1 MPPRASR
8 SPRPRSL
15 SPIKGETVRTRLAP
29 LLLLCWL
36 LPSLALAALAFPALS
51 GRLVDEAHVIPEQAK
66 VAVEAKSKELE
77 EKSGIQLVVATVPSL
92 QGSDIESFANG
103 LFRFWKLG
111 EAKKNNGVLFLIAPN
126 ERKMRIEVGYGL
138 EGTLTDALSKI
149 IIATAVAPK
158 FKTGD
163 FGAGVERGVDGIV
176 EVLSGDA
183 AEWQKR
189 AKAPAEP
196 GFDEI
201 MPFVM
206 LALFTF
212 IILSMIANARG
223 GRRAYRGGRGP
234 IVYFPP
240 SNDSWSGGSSS
251 GGSSWGS
258 GGGWGDGG
266 GGFSGGGGSSGG
278 GGASGDW

>member
-1 MPPRASR
+1 MIRIAPRGSA
-8 SPRPRSL
+8 
-15 SPIKGETVRTRLAP
+15 A
-29 LLLLCWL
+29 
-36 LPSLALAALAFPALS
+36 LALAFLLLALLPPVLAFAALSFPALT
-51 GRLVDEAHVIPEQAK
+51 GRVVDEAHILPPQAK
-66 VAVEAKSKELE
+66 LAVETKARDLE
-77 EKSGIQLVVATVPSL
+77 QKSGIQLVVATIPSL
-92 QGSDIESFANG
+92 QDSDIESFANG

-111 EAKKNNGVLFLIAPN
+111 EGKKNNGVLFLIAPV

-138 EGTLTDALSKI
+138 EGTLTDALSKV
-149 IIATAVAPK
+149 IIATAVTPK

-163 FGAGVERGVDGIV
+163 YGAGVERGVDAII

-189 AKAPAEP
+189 VKLRAE
-196 GFDEI
+196 GEDAFDDIVPLI
-201 MPFVM
+201 MI
-206 LALFTF
+206 ALFLF
-212 IILSMIANARG
+212 VFLSMLSSARG

-234 IVYFPP
+234 IVYLPP

-251 GGSSWGS
+251 GGWGSGSSWG
-258 GGGWGDGG
+258 GGD

>member
-1 MPPRASR
+1 
-8 SPRPRSL
+8 
-15 SPIKGETVRTRLAP
+15 
-29 LLLLCWL
+29 
-36 LPSLALAALAFPALS
+36 
-51 GRLVDEAHVIPEQAK
+51 
-66 VAVEAKSKELE
+66 
-77 EKSGIQLVVATVPSL
+77 GIQLVVATVPSL
-92 QGSDIESFANG
+92 QDTDIESFANG

-111 EAKKNNGVLFLIAPN
+111 ETKKNNGVLFLIAPT

-138 EGTLTDALSKI
+138 EGTLTDALSKV
-149 IIATAVAPK
+149 IIATAVTPK

-163 FGAGVERGVDGIV
+163 YGAGVERGVDAII

-189 AKAPAEP
+189 VKVRAE
-196 GFDEI
+196 GQDAFDDIVPLI
-201 MPFVM
+201 MI
-206 LALFTF
+206 ALFLF
-212 IILSMIANARG
+212 VFLSMLSNARG

-234 IVYFPP
+234 IVYLPP
-240 SNDSWSGGSSS
+240 SNDTWS

-258 GGGWGDGG
+258 GSGSSWGGGDG